1 MVLHNKNWTLRMM
14 YTVVADAPKKQP
26 AATIKG
32 SGQKTDDQVLRIVLD
47 GSHVPHNRK
56 PIHGMEHNIFFK
68 LYWVS
73 KQNLLE
79 MVCVNCRLI

>member
-1 MVLHNKNWTLRMM
+1 MM

-47 GSHVPHNRK
+47 GSRVPHNRK
-56 PIHGMEHNIFFK
+56 PIHGTHCCLQVILG
-68 LYWVS
+68 LYGGIVAQS
-73 KQNLLE
+73 
-79 MVCVNCRLI
+79 RT

>member
-1 MVLHNKNWTLRMM
+1 M

-47 GSHVPHNRK
+47 GSDVPRNRK
-56 PIHGMEHNIFFK
+56 PIHGTH
-68 LYWVS
+68 YWVS
-73 KQNLLE
+73 MEESLLKAE
-79 MVCVNCRLI
+79 LDRNGLC